1 MLAGEIRETT
11 PWSGSEQGCGNAQ
24 KMFVDDIDSL
34 ELLLAHGWQVIVF

>member
-1 MLAGEIRETT
+1 MQEKLEKQPLGVVRSNGVGM
-11 PWSGSEQGCGNAQ
+11 PK